1 LGRKMNLEFP
11 KQIIIETTAFCTQ
24 RCIHCAHKSL
34 KRAKGNMGMS
44 LFEKI
49 INEIAAEAPG
59 TEVWMTY
66 YGEALILK
74 EKIGVMIRYAK
85 QRGLTNVVLNS
96 NAMLLDEKM
105 SGMLIDSGLDRFIV
119 SMDGFTKETY
129 EKIRVG
135 GKYEEVLANTLNFL
149 ELLRNRKCEKTK
161 LEMQFSVLEEN
172 AHELADFKRYWNDK
186 GVYVK
191 IRPKASWAGRIEA
204 KNLDPQKERV
214 PCKWALHHGAILWTG
229 DLVACGVDS
238 EGLFV
243 AGNVKHST
251 IKELWNTT
259 HAAFRKAHQEKRW
272 QDLPDVC
279 KHCLDWQTTE
289 RIYLE
294 PQSQTQ
300 KISE

>member
-1 LGRKMNLEFP
+1 ME
-11 KQIIIETTAFCTQ
+11 
-24 RCIHCAHKSL
+24 
-34 KRAKGNMGMS
+34 MS
-44 LFEKI
+44 LFRKI
-49 INEIAAEAPG
+49 IDEIAAEALG

-74 EKIGVMIRYAK
+74 DKIGAMIAYSKR
-85 QRGLTNVVLNS
+85 QGLTNVVLNS

-105 SGMLIDSGLDRFIV
+105 SAMLIDSGLDRFIV

-135 GKYEEVLANTLNFL
+135 GNYAEVLANTLNFL
-149 ELLRNRKCEKTK
+149 ELLQRRKCVRPK

-172 AHELADFKRYWNDK
+172 EHELVDFKRYWNDK
-186 GVYVK
+186 GVHVK
-191 IRPKASWAGRIEA
+191 IRPKASWAGRVEA
-204 KNLDPQKERV
+204 KNLDPRKERV
-214 PCKWALHHGAILWTG
+214 PCKWALNHGAILWNG

-243 AGNVKHST
+243 AGNVTIST
-251 IKELWNTT
+251 IKEVWNTS
-259 HAAFRKAHQEKRW
+259 HAAFRMTHLEKRW

-289 RIYLE
+289 RTYLK
-294 PQSQTQ
+294 PGSKT
-300 KISE
+300 